1 MQTTCC
7 CCRARKGART
17 PGPRRTRC
25 GPRLGSNHRADRSR
39 RRPQWARRR
48 REGRARARRVQQGGR
63 WTSQRGREHQRHPVL
78 FSRAPP
84 RPRSAWMPSS
94 ALRPTVKPGTYGS
107 KASVHAGVCAP
118 PVLDAR
124 ALLRPGVESRSGLA
138 LQIRALTRARPARVL
153 AGGARRDQGH
163 SAGIHR
169 TASNPAP
176 APQRSASAEGRIAR
190 APSAGDAVLP
200 FPPGGSICLPA
211 LSSSPLML
219 RTHF

>member
-1 MQTTCC
+1 M
-7 CCRARKGART
+7 
-17 PGPRRTRC
+17 
-25 GPRLGSNHRADRSR
+25 SRSLPIGLAGNTLR
-39 RRPQWARRR
+39 SMGLSLLDQLS
-48 REGRARARRVQQGGR
+48 RARAHGVRSGAAGGVSGQA
-63 WTSQRGREHQRHPVL
+63 TCMP
-78 FSRAPP
+78 RAPP